1 LLDPSRS
8 STFYYVGYGT
18 IQSAEPEK
26 QIFNDI
32 LDLISVSFFLSFND
46 YRRNIQYNN
55 ICYRYLILPFPNYS
69 DSDTPSGPPGQSST
83 SQRISVTP
91 PSKSSSTAGKAS
103 AVAASP
109 RKSYLGGAAP
119 AFAKSPLKAASDR
132 ILRKYT
138 TSPLKKRQ
146 SLREGIRR
154 RPMFS
159 PVKAAAAAIT
169 PRRLVALAP
178 PANKTCGGGGGEGT
192 PACAASGTPPAAPC
206 RGSPALTS
214 PRGGGEE
221 DQDTP
226 TAGGR
231 RKTRLQKVRKIL
243 TSRSFFSSSS
253 RT

>member
-1 LLDPSRS
+1 MASLYLSII
-8 STFYYVGYGT
+8 GT
-18 IQSAEPEK
+18 
-26 QIFNDI
+26 
-32 LDLISVSFFLSFND
+32 
-46 YRRNIQYNN
+46 YRNI
-55 ICYRYLILPFPNYS
+55 CFRYLILPFPNYS
-69 DSDTPSGPPGQSST
+69 DSDTPSGPPCQSSA
-83 SQRISVTP
+83 SQRVSGTTP
-91 PSKSSSTAGKAS
+91 PSKSSSAAGKTA
-103 AVAASP
+103 AVAAASP

-159 PVKAAAAAIT
+159 PVKAAAATAIT

-178 PANKTCGGGGGEGT
+178 SANKTGGGGGEGT
-192 PACAASGTPPAAPC
+192 QPCAAARTPPAAPC

-231 RKTRLQKVRKIL
+231 RKTRLQKVRKFL
-243 TSRSFFSSSS
+243 TSRTVVFSSSS
-253 RT
+253 RACGFFCNGEKKRYRIRTSYKGPPCPGRTGTLRA

>member
-1 LLDPSRS
+1 M
-8 STFYYVGYGT
+8 
-18 IQSAEPEK
+18 
-26 QIFNDI
+26 
-32 LDLISVSFFLSFND
+32 
-46 YRRNIQYNN
+46 
-55 ICYRYLILPFPNYS
+55 PFPDYS
-69 DSDTPSGPPGQSST
+69 DSDTPSGPPGQSSA
-83 SQRISVTP
+83 SQRVSGTP
-91 PSKSSSTAGKAS
+91 PSKSSSAAVKTAAM
-103 AVAASP
+103 AASP

-178 PANKTCGGGGGEGT
+178 PANKTGGGGEGT
-192 PACAASGTPPAAPC
+192 PPCAAAGTPPAAPC

-214 PRGGGEE
+214 PRGGEE

-231 RKTRLQKVRKIL
+231 RKTRLQKVKNRARGGGQL
-243 TSRSFFSSSS
+243 SVSVDF
-253 RT
+253 

>member
-1 LLDPSRS
+1 
-8 STFYYVGYGT
+8 
-18 IQSAEPEK
+18 
-26 QIFNDI
+26 
-32 LDLISVSFFLSFND
+32 
-46 YRRNIQYNN
+46 
-55 ICYRYLILPFPNYS
+55 LPFSDYS
-69 DSDTPSGPPGQSST
+69 DSDTPSGPPGQSSA
-83 SQRISVTP
+83 SQRVSGTTP
-91 PSKSSSTAGKAS
+91 PSKSSSAAVKA
-103 AVAASP
+103 AAMAAASP

-178 PANKTCGGGGGEGT
+178 TANKTGGGGGEGT
-192 PACAASGTPPAAPC
+192 PPCATAGTPPAAPC

-243 TSRSFFSSSS
+243 TSRSFLIFEQDLRIFLQWGKKISDPYLV
-253 RT
+253 